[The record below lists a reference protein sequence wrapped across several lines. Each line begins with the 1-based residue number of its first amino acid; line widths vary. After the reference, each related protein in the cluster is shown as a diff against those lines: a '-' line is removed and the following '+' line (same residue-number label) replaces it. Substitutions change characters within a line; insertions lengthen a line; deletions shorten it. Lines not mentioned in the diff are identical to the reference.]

1 MMSSGSIEQ
10 VFKKMKSLS
19 EIETI
24 AKRASKAAGFS
35 WGESEEIGKCIRQLE
50 MFGLP
55 GIKHLNSYFLDKEK
69 NTYEN
74 LSLIN
79 HSNSSSNLYC
89 PIILG
94 ISFLDQLKIVEN
106 YEKIYISNIAYPIIF
121 ISFLSKSSEISGKKI
136 NVKFDEKEIFLNL
149 NVNIYSNFLNLE
161 FPKNSKNLEINFID
175 NKDNFNEEEWKSLY
189 RLSENT
195 FVEETD
201 SLKKGAAGAG
211 LTDND

>member
-1 MMSSGSIEQ
+1 
-10 VFKKMKSLS
+10 MKSLS
-19 EIETI
+19 EIETT

-35 WGESEEIGKCIRQLE
+35 WGESEEIGKCVRQLE

-55 GIKHLNSYFLDKEK
+55 GIKHLNSYFRDKGK
-69 NTYEN
+69 KTYED

-79 HSNSSSNLYC
+79 QSNSSSNPYC

-94 ISFLDQLKIVEN
+94 IGFLDQLKIVEN
-106 YEKIYISNIAYPIIF
+106 YEKIYFSNIAYPIIF
-121 ISFLSKSSEISGKKI
+121 LSFLSKSSEIIGKKI

-149 NVNIYSNFLNLE
+149 NVNIYCNFLNVE
-161 FPKNSKNLEINFID
+161 FPKNSKNLDISFID
-175 NKDNFNEEEWKSLY
+175 NKDNFNEDEWKNLY

>member
-1 MMSSGSIEQ
+1 
-10 VFKKMKSLS
+10 MKSLS
-19 EIETI
+19 EIETT

-55 GIKHLNSYFLDKEK
+55 GIKHLNSYFHDRKQ
-69 NTYEN
+69 NIYEN
-74 LSLIN
+74 LSLIKS
-79 HSNSSSNLYC
+79 SNSSSQNPYC

-94 ISFLDQLKIVEN
+94 IGFLDQLKIVEN
-106 YEKIYISNIAYPIIF
+106 FEKIYISSIAYPIIF
-121 ISFLSKSSEISGKKI
+121 LSFLSRSSEIIGKKI